1 MSSILIADDDEY
13 IGKLLG
19 KMLRKE
25 GYEVETV
32 ESGDEAIKEVSRKRF
47 DTLLLDI
54 YMEGINGIDA
64 IPLIRKIDSKIPIII
79 ITADHSLATERRTRM
94 EDIFYYMVKP
104 FDFEELKKVVESAL
118 SRKK

>member
-19 KMLRKE
+19 KILRKE
-25 GYEVETV
+25 GYEVKAV

-47 DTLLLDI
+47 DALLLDI

-64 IPLIRKIDSKIPIII
+64 IPLIKKIDSKIPIII
-79 ITADHSLATERRTRM
+79 ITADHSLSTEQRTRK
-94 EDIFYYMVKP
+94 EDIFHYLLKP
-104 FDFEELKKVVESAL
+104 FEFEELKKVIESAL